1 MKYLFILIL
10 AFKASFSFGQNSS
23 QGKDSIQPPIYDTTN
38 IDIQSTNS
46 FYFCSKLY
54 AIPRICDDKD
64 QSKCCSFSA
73 HITNWNKGR
82 LDGQISC
89 YNGTSLS
96 WQSFDTEEIARQN
109 FEGYPSQMKKQMK
122 KFKQEEVKFF
132 VCDNEVKAYRQSFTT
147 LQGYDF
153 TEIIFYGAINGQNI
167 LGHLSLHNK
176 EKSSSELTQLFQQIL
191 RF

>member
-10 AFKASFSFGQNSS
+10 AFKASFSFGQNS

-54 AIPRICDDKD
+54 EIPRICDDKD

-73 HITNWNKGR
+73 HITKWNKGR

-96 WQSFDTEEIARQN
+96 WSSFDTEEIARQN
-109 FEGYPSQMKKQMK
+109 FESYPGQMKKQMK

-132 VCDNEVKAYRQSFTT
+132 VCDKEVKAYRQTCTT
-147 LQGYDF
+147 QQDYNF
-153 TEIIFYGAINGQNI
+153 VQYIFYGIINGESI
-167 LGHLSLHNK
+167 IGHLSVNNK
-176 EKSSSELTQLFQQIL
+176 VNSSKDLSPLFQQLIK
-191 RF
+191 F